1 MPQGAAPY
9 GAAQCWT
16 HGARTLGSCTA
27 SLLSRSLDARRRM
40 VQRSAGRMVQRGDG
54 REPSCS
60 SKHLKR
66 MADPAYWLH
75 AIILQLATALQ
86 RGVGRMGAV
95 LGIGYTLLQLAK
107 APHRLGRVHS

>member
-16 HGARTLGSCTA
+16 HAARTLGSCTA

-54 REPSCS
+54 REPSGS
-60 SKHLKR
+60 SRHLKR
-66 MADPAYWLH
+66 MADPAYS
-75 AIILQLATALQ
+75 
-86 RGVGRMGAV
+86 AV
-95 LGIGYTLLQLAK
+95 LGAWARSWVLATRYCSWPK
-107 APHRLGRVHS
+107 HPTG

>member
-1 MPQGAAPY
+1 
-9 GAAQCWT
+9 
-16 HGARTLGSCTA
+16 
-27 SLLSRSLDARRRM
+27 
-40 VQRSAGRMVQRGDG
+40 
-54 REPSCS
+54 
-60 SKHLKR
+60 
-66 MADPAYWLH
+66 MADPAFWLH